1 MTEAI
6 IAVCGWIVARI
17 MYLSYTVVRIY
28 RKERYEYE
36 QKCE

>member
-6 IAVCGWIVARI
+6 IAVCGWVLARI

-28 RKERYEYE
+28 RRERYEYE
-36 QKCE
+36 QEYE